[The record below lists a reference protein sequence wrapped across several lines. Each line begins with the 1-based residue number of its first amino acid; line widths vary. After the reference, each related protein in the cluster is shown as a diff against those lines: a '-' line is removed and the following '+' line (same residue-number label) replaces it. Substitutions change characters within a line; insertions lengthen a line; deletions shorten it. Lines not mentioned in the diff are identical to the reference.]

1 MRLDRRTLIEAT
13 IAAGV
18 SAALPVWSGHVGA
31 STPVVDDLHD
41 EDGYDLWLRYRPVE
55 DTDLLAQYRAATA
68 AVVNHAASPIA
79 GSIASE
85 LERACMGM
93 LGAAPQA
100 ASAVERDGTILIGL
114 ADHIGGV
121 LDRIGET
128 RVSTLGTEG
137 YLLRTATVD
146 GHSTTIVA
154 ATSDRGLLYGVFG
167 LIRRMQLKLPIA
179 DLDLVD
185 IPRANLR
192 MVNHWDDL
200 DRTVERGYAGLSI
213 FQFGDLAAANPRYE
227 DYARMLA
234 SVGINGT
241 AINNVNASPAF
252 LDSAMMPGY
261 TAIAE
266 VFRRWGITLYLSA
279 NFAGPID
286 LTRDT
291 GSPLA
296 TADPLD
302 PAVEAWWRAKAD
314 ELYKAVPDFG
324 GFLVKA
330 NSEGEPG
337 PLTYKRTHADGANM
351 LARAVGRH
359 GGIVIWRSFVHG
371 GFRTWS
377 EFEFRTFEPLDGEFA
392 DNVVVQTKNGPI
404 DFLMREP
411 VNPLFGAMPRTNQM
425 IELQITQEYTGH
437 ATHLCF
443 LPAYWRI
450 VLDFETH
457 YDGSGPTVAEIVDGT
472 ADDQPLTG
480 FAGVINVGDDRNW
493 TGSFL
498 AAANT
503 YGFARLAW
511 DHGLAVDRIAGEWVM
526 RTFGSDPEVVDAI
539 AGMLDR
545 SWEIYESYT
554 SPFGVGYLMRPDGAH
569 FSPDPEETQGL
580 SHFTDSHGSGYDRT
594 LATGTGYTRFYSDYW
609 FDRYEHLDSCP
620 EELLMFMH
628 IVPWDHRLANGKT
641 AIQQIYDHHFAGV
654 EAVQAMQASWETLRG
669 RIDAYRHAAVS
680 QQFDRH
686 LLQSK
691 IWRDVL
697 LSYYFD

>member
-18 SAALPVWSGHVGA
+18 SAALPVWSGHAGA

-55 DTDLLAQYRAATA
+55 DADLLAQYRAATV

-114 ADHIGGV
+114 EDYIGGV
-121 LDRIGET
+121 LDRISET

-279 NFAGPID
+279 NFASPID

-330 NSEGEPG
+330 NSEGE
-337 PLTYKRTHADGANM
+337 
-351 LARAVGRH
+351 
-359 GGIVIWRSFVHG
+359 
-371 GFRTWS
+371 
-377 EFEFRTFEPLDGEFA
+377 
-392 DNVVVQTKNGPI
+392 
-404 DFLMREP
+404 
-411 VNPLFGAMPRTNQM
+411 
-425 IELQITQEYTGH
+425 
-437 ATHLCF
+437 
-443 LPAYWRI
+443 
-450 VLDFETH
+450 
-457 YDGSGPTVAEIVDGT
+457 
-472 ADDQPLTG
+472 
-480 FAGVINVGDDRNW
+480 GVR
-493 TGSFL
+493 
-498 AAANT
+498 
-503 YGFARLAW
+503 
-511 DHGLAVDRIAGEWVM
+511 
-526 RTFGSDPEVVDAI
+526 
-539 AGMLDR
+539 
-545 SWEIYESYT
+545 
-554 SPFGVGYLMRPDGAH
+554 
-569 FSPDPEETQGL
+569 
-580 SHFTDSHGSGYDRT
+580 
-594 LATGTGYTRFYSDYW
+594 
-609 FDRYEHLDSCP
+609 
-620 EELLMFMH
+620 
-628 IVPWDHRLANGKT
+628 
-641 AIQQIYDHHFAGV
+641 
-654 EAVQAMQASWETLRG
+654 
-669 RIDAYRHAAVS
+669 
-680 QQFDRH
+680 
-686 LLQSK
+686 
-691 IWRDVL
+691 
-697 LSYYFD
+697 